1 MLDLQGK
8 GDAPYATDL
17 LSLDADGVHQ
27 LWTDLGYPHYHEQ
40 LHGPFSF
47 TSTGLTRKG
56 VGY

>member
-40 LHGPFSF
+40 LHGPFRSPF
-47 TSTGLTRKG
+47 RSTYKG
-56 VGY
+56 VG